1 MSKHHAQLDSVIVV
15 FHLFLKSLMFSYMLY
30 ELVGHS
36 DLKVE

>member
-15 FHLFLKSLMFSYMLY
+15 FHLFFKSLMFSYMLY